1 MTVHRSVDSIQTN
14 QNMKIKKES
23 VGRILLVDDEP
34 NILIALEFLMIQQGY
49 EIKTAKDGKEAL
61 SIMQDFLPNVIL
73 LDVMMPGMDG
83 FEVAKTIRKEMKFA
97 TTQIIFLT
105 AKGTKEDRRE
115 GYKSGGEIFLT
126 KPFDNDELIEA
137 VAHAFKI

>member
-23 VGRILLVDDEP
+23 VGRILLIDDEP